1 MSDGMLHDIL
11 EVERRIEEQLAQERM
26 RAEEWLA
33 AQKDEIDQQTE
44 QALREAAST
53 ACQVGAGRCQNA
65 RNAGAARI
73 REMRQQA
80 RKLRSLSDAM
90 LRQTLQRHLS
100 LITGGVHHDHPDG
113 QN

>member
-11 EVERRIEEQLAQERM
+11 EVERRIEEQLARERV

-33 AQKDEIDQQTE
+33 AQKAEIDQQTK
-44 QALREAAST
+44 QALGEAAAA
-53 ACQVGAGRCQNA
+53 ACQVGAGRCQSA
-65 RNAGAARI
+65 RNDGAARI
-73 REMRQQA
+73 REMRQQVGM
-80 RKLRSLSDAM
+80 LRALSDAM

-100 LITGGVHHDHPDG
+100 LVTGGVHHDHPDG